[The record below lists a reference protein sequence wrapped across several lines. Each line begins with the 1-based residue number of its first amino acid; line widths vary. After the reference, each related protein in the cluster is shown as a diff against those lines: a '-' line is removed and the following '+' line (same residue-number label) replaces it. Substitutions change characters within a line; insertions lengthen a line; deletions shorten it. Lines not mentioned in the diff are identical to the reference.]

1 MGIRDTKMEAEL
13 ENNIIEYLVSN
24 QGYVY
29 IKPDEMKLSFNR
41 KYAFDENRLL
51 EFIKRSQ
58 PKEFDILKLDTDSG
72 KEKFYKQLD
81 TSIRQDGI
89 VSVLKNGIKRYPSS
103 GTIIFYHALDPK
115 RPSSCDEFK
124 TNIFSVTNQLRYS
137 DKNNGLELDL
147 AIFVNGLPIIT
158 MELKSRASSSGWT
171 YKDAEDQY
179 INDRDPKETLFSF
192 KRCIAHFA
200 VDENFITFATKLDGK
215 NTRFMPFNKGTT
227 LGGSGNPIND
237 SGTMTDY
244 LWKDFLKKETLTSLI
259 RDFAYI
265 SVDKVKISVD
275 KVKQIETLIFPRYHQ
290 YRVVTKLVK
299 DVQKNGVG
307 NRYLIQHSAGSG
319 KSNSITWLAYRLVQV
334 DYKNQKAFDSVI
346 VVTDRVNLDNQI
358 SDNIRKFIDEPSV
371 VGHARSSTDLKNML
385 INGKKIITA
394 TVQKFP
400 YLLEKIG
407 ADLKGKNFAIIID
420 EAHSSQSGKSA
431 ASLNMAVSGSLGNED
446 EFEIED
452 KLNELIEARKMPE
465 NASFFAFTATPKAKT
480 IEMFGSVF
488 DLYSMKQAIEEGFIL
503 DVLKNYTHYEN
514 YYKIYKTIEENPN
527 FDKKKA
533 QKKIRKY
540 VEGQKFPIEQK
551 AEVMVNHFLATT
563 VNKINGKAKAMIV
576 TKSISRAIEYYHT
589 VSDLLKNSNTG
600 YEALVAFSGE
610 KKYNDKNVTE
620 TSLNGFSDKDTPE
633 KFKQD
638 KYKFLIVADK
648 YQTGYD
654 EPLLHTMYV
663 DKVLN
668 DVKAVQTLS
677 RLNRS
682 AKYKIDTCVI
692 DFANQPEDISN
703 AFQPYYKE
711 TKLERETD
719 PNKLNNLL
727 SMLDAK
733 YVYEKDEV
741 DRLVDLFLENKPRSS
756 IDSIVDQC
764 VERYKALSEEDQVEF
779 KSGVKSF
786 IRTYNFLASIL
797 PIGQVDWE
805 KKVIFFEQLIH
816 RLPTPK
822 GNDLSAGIL
831 ESVDL
836 ESYRLE
842 KKNTIVIILEDEDG
856 KVEGLGIG
864 AGKKNEVK
872 LDTLDNIVSTFN
884 VNCGNIDWQGEDN
897 VIRQIKELPE
907 MVMKNE
913 KFKNALKN
921 SDIENIKRE
930 YDSALNEVF
939 SIMED
944 SAELFG
950 QWINNTNF
958 SEWLNNTIF
967 DEIMR
972 KNKR

>member
-29 IKPDEMKLSFNR
+29 IKPDEMKLSFNK
-41 KYAFDENRLL
+41 KYAFDQNRLL
-51 EFIKRSQ
+51 EFIKTSQ
-58 PKEFDILKLDTDSG
+58 PGEFNILRLDTDSG

-81 TSIRQDGI
+81 TSIRQNGI
-89 VSVLKNGIKRYPSS
+89 VSVLKNGIKCYPSS
-103 GTIIFYHALDPK
+103 GTIIFYHAIDPK
-115 RPSSCDEFK
+115 RPSSYNEFK
-124 TNIFSVTNQLRYS
+124 TNIFSVTNQLTYS
-137 DKNNGLELDL
+137 DKNKGLELDL

-158 MELKSRASSSGWT
+158 MELKSRASSSGWA

-244 LWKDFLKKETLTSLI
+244 LWKVFLKKETLTSLI

-265 SVDKVKISVD
+265 SVDKVK
-275 KVKQIETLIFPRYHQ
+275 KTETLIFPRYHQ
-290 YRVVTKLVK
+290 YRVVTRLVE

-307 NRYLIQHSAGSG
+307 KRYLIQHSAGSG
-319 KSNSITWLAYRLVQV
+319 KSNSITWLAYRLVEV

-346 VVTDRVNLDNQI
+346 VVTDRLNLDKQI

-371 VGHARSSTDLKNML
+371 VGHASSSTDLKNML
-385 INGKKIITA
+385 IDSKKIIIT

-407 ADLKGKNFAIIID
+407 TDLKGKNFAIIID
-420 EAHSSQSGKSA
+420 EAHSSQSGKAA
-431 ASLNMAVSGSLGNED
+431 ASLNMTISASLGNED

-480 IEMFGSVF
+480 IQMFGSVF

-527 FDKKKA
+527 FDRKKA
-533 QKKIRKY
+533 QRKIRKY
-540 VEGQKFPIEQK
+540 VEGQEFPIREK
-551 AEVMVNHFLATT
+551 SEVMVNHFLANT

-576 TKSISRAIEYYHT
+576 TQGISRAIEYYHK

-610 KKYNDKNVTE
+610 KEYNAKIVTE
-620 TSLNGFSDKDTPE
+620 TSLNGFSDKETPE

-692 DFANQPEDISN
+692 DFANQPEHILD

-741 DRLVDLFLENKPRSS
+741 DRLVDLFLENNPRSS
-756 IDSIVDQC
+756 IDSIIDQC
-764 VERYKALSEEDQVEF
+764 VERYNALSEEDQVEF

-797 PIGQVDWE
+797 PIGQANWE

-822 GNDLSAGIL
+822 GDDLSAGIL

-864 AGKKNEVK
+864 AGKKNEVE
-872 LDTLDNIVSTFN
+872 LDTLENIVSTFN
-884 VNCGNIDWQGEDN
+884 DIFGNIDWQDKDN
-897 VIRQIKELPE
+897 VARQIKELPE

-930 YDSALNEVF
+930 YHLALREVF
-939 SIMED
+939 RIIIVD
-944 SAELFG
+944 NKELFG
-950 QWINNTNF
+950 QWTNNSNF
-958 SEWLNNTIF
+958 REWLSNTIF
-967 DEIMR
+967 DENMK

>member
-24 QGYVY
+24 QGYKY
-29 IKPDEMKLSFNR
+29 IKPDEMKLSFDR
-41 KYAFDENRLL
+41 KYAFDEKRLL
-51 EFIKRSQ
+51 EFIKTSQ
-58 PKEFDILKLDTDSG
+58 PYEFDVLRLDTDSG

-81 TSIRQDGI
+81 TSIRQNGI
-89 VSVLKNGIKRYPSS
+89 VSVLKNGIKCYPSS

-115 RPSSCDEFK
+115 RPSSYDEFK
-124 TNIFSVTNQLRYS
+124 MNIFSVTNQLTYS
-137 DKNNGLELDL
+137 DKNKGLELDL

-158 MELKSRASSSGWT
+158 MELKSRASSTGWS
-171 YKDAEDQY
+171 YKDAEEQY
-179 INDRDPKETLFSF
+179 KNDRDPKETLFSF

-227 LGGSGNPIND
+227 IGGSGNPIND

-244 LWKDFLKKETLTSLI
+244 LWKVFLKKETLTSLI

-265 SVDKVKISVD
+265 SVDKVK
-275 KVKQIETLIFPRYHQ
+275 KTETLIFPRYHQ
-290 YRVVTKLVK
+290 YRVVTRLVE

-319 KSNSITWLAYRLVQV
+319 KSNSITWLAYRLVEV
-334 DYKNQKAFDSVI
+334 NYKDQKAFASVI
-346 VVTDRVNLDNQI
+346 VVTDRLNLDKQI
-358 SDNIRKFIDEPSV
+358 NDNIRKFIDEKSI
-371 VGHARSSTDLKNML
+371 VGHADSSTDLKNML
-385 INGKKIITA
+385 IDGKKIIIT

-407 ADLKGKNFAIIID
+407 TDLKGKNFAIIID
-420 EAHSSQSGKSA
+420 EAHSSQSGRAA
-431 ASLNMAVSGSLGNED
+431 ASLNMAVSGNLRNEN

-452 KLNELIEARKMPE
+452 KLNELIEARKMPK

-480 IEMFGSVF
+480 IQMFGSVF

-514 YYKIYKTIEENPN
+514 YYKIYKTIEDNPD

-533 QKKIRKY
+533 QKKIRNY
-540 VEGQKFPIEQK
+540 VEGQEFPIREK
-551 AEVMVNHFLATT
+551 AEVMVNHFLANT
-563 VNKINGKAKAMIV
+563 VNKINGKAKSMII
-576 TKSISRAIEYYHT
+576 TQSILRAVEYYHI
-589 VSDLLKNSNTG
+589 VSELLKNSNTG

-610 KKYNDKNVTE
+610 KEYKGKLVTE
-620 TSLNGFSDKDTPE
+620 TSLNGFSDKETPE

-692 DFANQPEDISN
+692 DFANEPEHISE

-711 TKLERETD
+711 TKLEGETD
-719 PNKLNNLL
+719 PNKLHNLL
-727 SMLDAK
+727 SMLDTK
-733 YVYEKDEV
+733 YVYEEDEV
-741 DRLVDLFLENKPRSS
+741 DTLVELFLKNSSRSF
-756 IDSIVDQC
+756 IDSIVDKS
-764 VERYKALSEEDQVEF
+764 VERYIALSEEEQVEF

-797 PIGQVDWE
+797 PIGQIDWE

-816 RLPTPK
+816 RLPTPE
-822 GNDLSAGIL
+822 GDDLSAGIL

-842 KKNTIVIILEDEDG
+842 KKNTIDIILEDEDG
-856 KVEGLGIG
+856 TVEGLGIG
-864 AGKKNEVK
+864 AGKKNEVE
-872 LDTLDNIVSTFN
+872 LDTLENIISAFN
-884 VNCGNIDWQGEDN
+884 DIFGNIDWQDKDN
-897 VIRQIKELPE
+897 VARQIKELPE

-930 YDSALNEVF
+930 YHSALKEVF
-939 SIMED
+939 RIIMVD
-944 SAELFG
+944 NMELFG
-950 QWINNTNF
+950 QWTNNSNF
-958 SEWLNNTIF
+958 SKWLNDTIF
-967 DEIMR
+967 DEIMK

>member
-13 ENNIIEYLVSN
+13 ENNIIESLVSS

-29 IKPDEMKLSFNR
+29 IKPDEMKISFDR
-41 KYAFDENRLL
+41 KYAFDEKRLL

-58 PKEFDILKLDTDSG
+58 PYEFDVLRLDTDGG

-81 TSIRQDGI
+81 TSIRQNGI
-89 VSVLKNGIKRYPSS
+89 VSVLKNGIKCYPSS

-115 RPSSCDEFK
+115 RPSSYDEFK
-124 TNIFSVTNQLRYS
+124 MNIFSVTNQLTYS
-137 DKNNGLELDL
+137 DKNRGLELDL

-158 MELKSRASSSGWT
+158 MELKSRASSTGWT
-171 YKDAEDQY
+171 YKDAEEQY
-179 INDRDPKETLFSF
+179 KNDRDPKETLFSF

-227 LGGSGNPIND
+227 VGGSGNPIND

-244 LWKDFLKKETLTSLI
+244 LWKVFLKKETLTSLI

-265 SVDKVKISVD
+265 SVDKVK
-275 KVKQIETLIFPRYHQ
+275 KTETLIFPRYHQ
-290 YRVVTKLVK
+290 YRVVTRLVE
-299 DVQKNGVG
+299 DVHKNGVG
-307 NRYLIQHSAGSG
+307 SRYLIQHSAGSG
-319 KSNSITWLAYRLVQV
+319 KSNSITWLAYRLVEV
-334 DYKNQKAFDSVI
+334 DYKDQKAFDSVI
-346 VVTDRVNLDNQI
+346 VVTDRLNLDKQI
-358 SDNIRKFIDEPSV
+358 NDNIRKFIDEKSV
-371 VGHARSSTDLKNML
+371 VGHAGSSTDLKNML
-385 INGKKIITA
+385 IDGKKIIIT

-407 ADLKGKNFAIIID
+407 TDLKGKNFAIIID
-420 EAHSSQSGKSA
+420 EAHSSQSGRAA

-446 EFEIED
+446 EFKIED

-480 IEMFGSVF
+480 IQMFGSVF

-514 YYKIYKTIEENPN
+514 YYKIYKTIEDNPD

-533 QKKIRKY
+533 QKKIRNY
-540 VEGQKFPIEQK
+540 VEGQEFPIREK
-551 AEVMVNHFLATT
+551 GEVMVNHFLANT
-563 VNKINGKAKAMIV
+563 VNKINGKAKAMII
-576 TKSISRAIEYYHT
+576 TQSILRAIEYYHI
-589 VSDLLKNSNTG
+589 VSELLKNSNTG
-600 YEALVAFSGE
+600 YEALIAFSGE
-610 KKYNDKNVTE
+610 KECKGKIVTE
-620 TSLNGFSDKDTPE
+620 TSLNGFSDKETPE

-692 DFANQPEDISN
+692 DFANEPEHILE

-711 TKLERETD
+711 TKLEGETD
-719 PNKLNNLL
+719 PNKLHNLL

-733 YVYEKDEV
+733 YVYEEDEV
-741 DRLVDLFLENKPRSS
+741 DRLVDLFLKNSPRSF
-756 IDSIVDQC
+756 IDSIVDKS
-764 VERYKALSEEDQVEF
+764 VERYAVLSEEDQVEF

-816 RLPTPK
+816 RLPIPE
-822 GNDLSAGIL
+822 GDDLSAGIL

-842 KKNTIVIILEDEDG
+842 KKNTIDIILEDEDG

-864 AGKKNEVK
+864 AGKKNEVE
-872 LDTLDNIVSTFN
+872 LDTLENIVSTFN
-884 VNCGNIDWQGEDN
+884 DIFGNINWQDKDN
-897 VIRQIKELPE
+897 VARQIKELPE
-907 MVMKNE
+907 MVLKNE

-930 YDSALNEVF
+930 YHSALKEVF
-939 SIMED
+939 RIIMVD
-944 SAELFG
+944 NMELFG
-950 QWINNTNF
+950 QWTNNSNF
-958 SEWLNNTIF
+958 SKWLNDTIF
-967 DEIMR
+967 DEIMK

>member
-24 QGYVY
+24 QGFAY
-29 IKPDEMKLSFNR
+29 IKPDEMKISFDR
-41 KYAFDENRLL
+41 KYAFDEKRLL
-51 EFIKRSQ
+51 EFIKTSQ
-58 PKEFDILKLDTDSG
+58 PDEFDILRLDTDSG

-81 TSIRQDGI
+81 TSIRQNGI
-89 VSVLKNGIKRYPSS
+89 VSVLKNGIKCYPSS
-103 GTIIFYHALDPK
+103 GTIVFYHALDSK
-115 RPSSCDEFK
+115 RPSSYDEFK
-124 TNIFSVTNQLRYS
+124 MNIFSITNQLTYS
-137 DKNNGLELDL
+137 DKNKGLELDL

-158 MELKSRASSSGWT
+158 MELKSRGSSTGWT
-171 YKDAEDQY
+171 YKEAEEQY
-179 INDRDPKETLFSF
+179 KSDRDPKETLFSF

-200 VDENFITFATKLDGK
+200 VDENFITFTTKLDGK
-215 NTRFMPFNKGTT
+215 NTRFMPFNKGTIQ
-227 LGGSGNPIND
+227 GGSGNPIND
-237 SGTMTDY
+237 TGTMTDY
-244 LWKDFLKKETLTSLI
+244 LWKVFLKKETLTSLI

-265 SVDKVKISVD
+265 SVDKVK
-275 KVKQIETLIFPRYHQ
+275 KTETLIFPRYHQ
-290 YRVVTKLVK
+290 YRVVTRLVE

-319 KSNSITWLAYRLVQV
+319 KSNSITWLAYRLVEV
-334 DYKNQKAFDSVI
+334 NYKDRRAFDSVI
-346 VVTDRVNLDNQI
+346 VVTDRLNLDKQI
-358 SDNIRKFIDEPSV
+358 NDNIRKFIDEKSV
-371 VGHARSSTDLKNML
+371 VGHAGSSTDLKNLL
-385 INGKKIITA
+385 IEGKKIIIT

-407 ADLKGKNFAIIID
+407 TDLKGKNFAIIID
-420 EAHSSQSGKSA
+420 EAHSSQSGRAA
-431 ASLNMAVSGSLGNED
+431 ASLNMAVSGSLGTDD

-480 IEMFGSVF
+480 IQMFGSVF

-514 YYKIYKTIEENPN
+514 YYKIYKTVEDNPD

-533 QKKIRKY
+533 QKKIRNY
-540 VEGQKFPIEQK
+540 VEGQEFPIREK
-551 AEVMVNHFLATT
+551 AEVIVNHFLANT
-563 VNKINGKAKAMIV
+563 VNKINGKAKAMII
-576 TKSISRAIEYYHT
+576 TQSILRAVEYYYI
-589 VSDLLKNSNTG
+589 VSELLKNSKTG

-610 KKYNDKNVTE
+610 KEYKGKLVTE
-620 TSLNGFSDKDTPE
+620 TSLNGFSDKETPE
-633 KFKQD
+633 KFKED
-638 KYKFLIVADK
+638 KYKILIVADK

-692 DFANQPEDISN
+692 DFANEPEHILE

-711 TKLERETD
+711 TKLEGETD
-719 PNKLNNLL
+719 PNKLHNLL

-733 YVYEKDEV
+733 YVYEEDEV
-741 DRLVDLFLENKPRSS
+741 DRLVDLFLKNSPRSF
-756 IDSIVDQC
+756 IDSIVDKS
-764 VERYKALSEEDQVEF
+764 VERYTALSEEDQVEF

-816 RLPTPK
+816 RLPTPE
-822 GNDLSAGIL
+822 GDDLSARIL

-842 KKNTIVIILEDEDG
+842 KKNTIDIILEDEDG

-864 AGKKNEVK
+864 AGKKSEVE
-872 LDTLDNIVSTFN
+872 LDSLENIVSAFN
-884 VNCGNIDWQGEDN
+884 DIFGDIEWQDKDN
-897 VIRQIKELPE
+897 VARQIKELPE
-907 MVMKNE
+907 MVMKND
-913 KFKNALKN
+913 KFKNALTN

-930 YDSALNEVF
+930 YQSALKEVF
-939 SIMED
+939 KIIMAD
-944 SAELFG
+944 NIELFG
-950 QWINNTNF
+950 QWTSNDNF
-958 SEWLNNTIF
+958 NKWLSDTVF

-972 KNKR
+972 VKQHY

>member
-24 QGYVY
+24 QGYKY
-29 IKPDEMKLSFNR
+29 IKPDEMKLSFDR
-41 KYAFDENRLL
+41 KYAFDEKRLL
-51 EFIKRSQ
+51 EFIKTSQ
-58 PKEFDILKLDTDSG
+58 PYEFDVLRLDTDSG

-81 TSIRQDGI
+81 TSIRQNGI
-89 VSVLKNGIKRYPSS
+89 VSVLKNGIKCYPSS
-103 GTIIFYHALDPK
+103 GTIIFYHALDHK
-115 RPSSCDEFK
+115 RPSSYDEFK
-124 TNIFSVTNQLRYS
+124 MNIFSVTNQLTYS
-137 DKNNGLELDL
+137 DKNKGLELDL

-158 MELKSRASSSGWT
+158 MELKSRASSTGWS
-171 YKDAEDQY
+171 YKDTEEQY
-179 INDRDPKETLFSF
+179 KNDRDPKETLFSF

-200 VDENFITFATKLDGK
+200 VDENFVTFATKLDGK

-227 LGGSGNPIND
+227 IGGSGNPIND

-244 LWKDFLKKETLTSLI
+244 LWKVFLKKETLTSLI

-265 SVDKVKISVD
+265 SVDKVK
-275 KVKQIETLIFPRYHQ
+275 KIETLIFPRYHQ
-290 YRVVTKLVK
+290 YRVVTRLVE

-319 KSNSITWLAYRLVQV
+319 KSNSITWLAYRLVEV
-334 DYKNQKAFDSVI
+334 GYKDRKAFDSVI
-346 VVTDRVNLDNQI
+346 VVTDRLNLDKQI
-358 SDNIRKFIDEPSV
+358 NDNIRKFIDEKSI
-371 VGHARSSTDLKNML
+371 VGHAGSSTDLKNLL
-385 INGKKIITA
+385 IEGKKIIIT

-407 ADLKGKNFAIIID
+407 TDLKGKNFAIIID
-420 EAHSSQSGKSA
+420 EAHSSQSGRAA
-431 ASLNMAVSGSLGNED
+431 ASLNMAVSGNLGNKD

-480 IEMFGSVF
+480 IQMFGSVF

-514 YYKIYKTIEENPN
+514 YYKIYKTVEDNPD

-533 QKKIRKY
+533 QKKIRNY
-540 VEGQKFPIEQK
+540 VEGQEFPIREK
-551 AEVMVNHFLATT
+551 AEVIVNHFLANT
-563 VNKINGKAKAMIV
+563 VNKINGKAKAMII
-576 TKSISRAIEYYHT
+576 TQSILRAVEYYYI
-589 VSDLLKNSNTG
+589 VSELLKNSKTG

-610 KKYNDKNVTE
+610 KEYKGKLVTE
-620 TSLNGFSDKDTPE
+620 TSLNGFSDKETPE
-633 KFKQD
+633 KFKED
-638 KYKFLIVADK
+638 KYKILIVADK

-692 DFANQPEDISN
+692 DFANEPEHILE

-711 TKLERETD
+711 TKLEGETD
-719 PNKLNNLL
+719 PNKLHNLL
-727 SMLDAK
+727 SMLNAK
-733 YVYEKDEV
+733 YVYEEDEV
-741 DRLVDLFLENKPRSS
+741 ERLVDLFLKNSPRSF
-756 IDSIVDQC
+756 IDSIVDKS
-764 VERYKALSEEDQVEF
+764 VERYTALSEEDQVEF

-816 RLPTPK
+816 RLPTPE
-822 GNDLSAGIL
+822 GDDLSAGIL

-842 KKNTIVIILEDEDG
+842 KKNTIDIILEDEDG

-864 AGKKNEVK
+864 AGKKNEVE
-872 LDTLDNIVSTFN
+872 LDSLENIVSAFN
-884 VNCGNIDWQGEDN
+884 DIFGDIEWQDKDN
-897 VIRQIKELPE
+897 VARQIKELPE
-907 MVMKNE
+907 MVMKND
-913 KFKNALKN
+913 KFKNALTN

-930 YDSALNEVF
+930 YQSALKEVF
-939 SIMED
+939 KIIMAD
-944 SAELFG
+944 NIELFG
-950 QWINNTNF
+950 QWTSNDNF
-958 SEWLNNTIF
+958 NKWLSDTVF

-972 KNKR
+972 VKQHY

>member
-24 QGYVY
+24 QDYVY

-41 KYAFDENRLL
+41 KYAFDKDRLL
-51 EFIKRSQ
+51 EFIKTSQ
-58 PKEFDILKLDTDSG
+58 PDEFNTLRLDTDSG
-72 KEKFYKQLD
+72 KDNFYKQLD
-81 TSIRQDGI
+81 TSIRQNGI
-89 VSVLKNGIKRYPSS
+89 VSVLKNGIKCYPSS
-103 GTIIFYHALDPK
+103 GTIIFYHAIDPK
-115 RPSSCDEFK
+115 RPSSYNEFK
-124 TNIFSVTNQLRYS
+124 TNIFSVTNQLTYS
-137 DKNNGLELDL
+137 DKNKGLELDL

-158 MELKSRASSSGWT
+158 MELKSRASSSGWA

-265 SVDKVKISVD
+265 SIDKVK
-275 KVKQIETLIFPRYHQ
+275 KTETLIFPRYHQ
-290 YRVVTKLVK
+290 YRVVTKLVE
-299 DVQKNGVG
+299 DVRKNGVG

-319 KSNSITWLAYRLVQV
+319 KSNSITWLAYRLVEV

-346 VVTDRVNLDNQI
+346 VVTDRLNLDKQI

-371 VGHARSSTDLKNML
+371 VGHAGSSTDLRDML
-385 INGKKIITA
+385 IDSKKIIIT

-407 ADLKGKNFAIIID
+407 TDLKGKNFAIIID
-420 EAHSSQSGKSA
+420 EAHSSQSGKAA
-431 ASLNMAVSGSLGNED
+431 ASLNMAISASLGNED

-480 IEMFGSVF
+480 LQMFGSVF

-527 FDKKKA
+527 FDRKKA
-533 QKKIRKY
+533 QRKIRKY
-540 VEGQKFPIEQK
+540 VEGQEFPIREK
-551 AEVMVNHFLATT
+551 SEVMVNHFLANT

-576 TKSISRAIEYYHT
+576 TQGILRAIEYYHK

-600 YEALVAFSGE
+600 YEALIAFSGE
-610 KKYNDKNVTE
+610 KEYNGKIVTE
-620 TSLNGFSDKDTPE
+620 TSLNGFSDKETPE

-663 DKVLN
+663 DKPLN

-692 DFANQPEDISN
+692 DFANEPEHISD

-741 DRLVDLFLENKPRSS
+741 DRLVDLFLENNPRSS
-756 IDSIVDQC
+756 IDSIIDQS
-764 VERYKALSEEDQVEF
+764 VERYIALSEEDQVEF

-805 KKVIFFEQLIH
+805 KKVIFFERLIH

-822 GNDLSAGIL
+822 GDDLSAGIL

-856 KVEGLGIG
+856 KVEGLGIA
-864 AGKKNEVK
+864 AGKKNEVE
-872 LDTLDNIVSTFN
+872 LDTLENIVSTFN
-884 VNCGNIDWQGEDN
+884 DIFGNIDWQDKDN
-897 VIRQIKELPE
+897 VARQIKELPE

-930 YDSALNEVF
+930 YHLALREVF
-939 SIMED
+939 RIIMKD
-944 SAELFG
+944 NIELFG
-950 QWINNTNF
+950 QWINNSNF
-958 SEWLNNTIF
+958 REWLNDTIF
-967 DEIMR
+967 DEIMK

>member
-1 MGIRDTKMEAEL
+1 MGIRYTKMEAEL
-13 ENNIIEYLVSN
+13 ENNIIGYLVSN

-29 IKPDEMKLSFNR
+29 IKPDEMKISFDR
-41 KYAFDENRLL
+41 KYAFDEKRLL
-51 EFIKRSQ
+51 EFIKTSQ
-58 PKEFDILKLDTDSG
+58 PYEFDALSLDTDSG

-81 TSIRQDGI
+81 TSIRQNGI
-89 VSVLKNGIKRYPSS
+89 VSVLKNGIKCYPSS
-103 GTIIFYHALDPK
+103 GTIIFYHALDSK
-115 RPSSCDEFK
+115 RPSSYDEFK
-124 TNIFSVTNQLRYS
+124 MNIFSVTNQLTYS
-137 DKNNGLELDL
+137 DKNKGLELDL

-158 MELKSRASSSGWT
+158 MELKSRASSTGWS
-171 YKDAEDQY
+171 YKDAEEQY
-179 INDRDPKETLFSF
+179 KNDRDPKETLFSF

-200 VDENFITFATKLDGK
+200 VDENFVTFATKLDGK

-227 LGGSGNPIND
+227 IGGSGNPIND

-244 LWKDFLKKETLTSLI
+244 LWKVFLKKETLTSLI

-265 SVDKVKISVD
+265 SVDKVK
-275 KVKQIETLIFPRYHQ
+275 KIETLIFPRYHQ
-290 YRVVTKLVK
+290 YRVVTRLVE

-319 KSNSITWLAYRLVQV
+319 KSNSITWLAYRLVEV
-334 DYKNQKAFDSVI
+334 DYKDHKAFDSVI
-346 VVTDRVNLDNQI
+346 VVTDRLNLDKQI
-358 SDNIRKFIDEPSV
+358 NDNIRKFIDEKSI
-371 VGHARSSTDLKNML
+371 VGHAGSSTDLKNLL
-385 INGKKIITA
+385 IEGKKIIIT

-407 ADLKGKNFAIIID
+407 TDLKGKNFAIIID
-420 EAHSSQSGKSA
+420 EAHSSQSGRAA
-431 ASLNMAVSGSLGNED
+431 ASLNMAVSGNLGNKD

-480 IEMFGSVF
+480 IQMFGSVF

-514 YYKIYKTIEENPN
+514 YYKIYKTVEDNPD

-533 QKKIRKY
+533 QKKIRNY
-540 VEGQKFPIEQK
+540 VEGQEFPIREK
-551 AEVMVNHFLATT
+551 AEVIVNHFLANT
-563 VNKINGKAKAMIV
+563 VNKINGKAKAMII
-576 TKSISRAIEYYHT
+576 TQSILRAVEYYYI
-589 VSDLLKNSNTG
+589 VSELLKNSKTG

-610 KKYNDKNVTE
+610 KEYKGKLVTE
-620 TSLNGFSDKDTPE
+620 TSLNGFSDKETPE
-633 KFKQD
+633 KFKED
-638 KYKFLIVADK
+638 KYKILIVADK

-692 DFANQPEDISN
+692 DFANEPEHILE

-711 TKLERETD
+711 TKLEGETD
-719 PNKLNNLL
+719 PNKLHNLL
-727 SMLDAK
+727 SMLNAK
-733 YVYEKDEV
+733 YVYEEDEV
-741 DRLVDLFLENKPRSS
+741 DRLVDLFLKNSPRSF
-756 IDSIVDQC
+756 IDSIVDKS
-764 VERYKALSEEDQVEF
+764 VERYTALSEEDQVEF

-816 RLPTPK
+816 RLPTPE
-822 GNDLSAGIL
+822 GDDLSAGIL

-842 KKNTIVIILEDEDG
+842 KKNTIDIILEDEDG

-864 AGKKNEVK
+864 AGKKSEVE
-872 LDTLDNIVSTFN
+872 LDSLENIVSAFN
-884 VNCGNIDWQGEDN
+884 DIFGDIEWQDKDN
-897 VIRQIKELPE
+897 VARQIKELPE
-907 MVMKNE
+907 MVMKND
-913 KFKNALKN
+913 KFKNALTN

-930 YDSALNEVF
+930 YQSALKEVF
-939 SIMED
+939 KIIMAD
-944 SAELFG
+944 NIELFG
-950 QWINNTNF
+950 QWTSNDNF
-958 SEWLNNTIF
+958 NKWLSDTVF

-972 KNKR
+972 KNKI

>member
-29 IKPDEMKLSFNR
+29 IKPDEMKLSFNK
-41 KYAFDENRLL
+41 KYAFDQNRLL
-51 EFIKRSQ
+51 EFIKTSQ
-58 PKEFDILKLDTDSG
+58 PGEFNILRLDTDSG

-81 TSIRQDGI
+81 TSIRQNGI
-89 VSVLKNGIKRYPSS
+89 VSVLKNGIKCYPSS
-103 GTIIFYHALDPK
+103 GTIIFYHAIDPK
-115 RPSSCDEFK
+115 RPSSYNEFK
-124 TNIFSVTNQLRYS
+124 TNIFSVTNQLTYS
-137 DKNNGLELDL
+137 DKNKGLELDL

-158 MELKSRASSSGWT
+158 MELKSRASSSGWA

-244 LWKDFLKKETLTSLI
+244 LWKDFLKKETLTRLI

-265 SVDKVKISVD
+265 SVDKVK
-275 KVKQIETLIFPRYHQ
+275 KTETLIFPRYHQ
-290 YRVVTKLVK
+290 YRVVTRLVE

-307 NRYLIQHSAGSG
+307 KRYLIQHSAGSG
-319 KSNSITWLAYRLVQV
+319 KSNSITWLAYRLVEV

-346 VVTDRVNLDNQI
+346 VVTDRLNLDKQI
-358 SDNIRKFIDEPSV
+358 NDNIRKFIDEKSV
-371 VGHARSSTDLKNML
+371 VGHASSSTDLKNML
-385 INGKKIITA
+385 IDSKKIIIT

-407 ADLKGKNFAIIID
+407 TDLKGKNFAIIID
-420 EAHSSQSGKSA
+420 EAHSSQSGKAA

-480 IEMFGSVF
+480 IQMFGSVF

-527 FDKKKA
+527 FDRKKA
-533 QKKIRKY
+533 QRKIRKY
-540 VEGQKFPIEQK
+540 VEGQEFPIREK
-551 AEVMVNHFLATT
+551 SEVMVNHFLANT

-576 TKSISRAIEYYHT
+576 TQSILRAIEYYHK

-600 YEALVAFSGE
+600 YEALIAFSGE
-610 KKYNDKNVTE
+610 KEYNGKIVTE
-620 TSLNGFSDKDTPE
+620 TSLNGFSDKETPE

-663 DKVLN
+663 DKPLN

-711 TKLERETD
+711 TKLEGETD

-741 DRLVDLFLENKPRSS
+741 DRLVDLFLDNKPRSS

-764 VERYKALSEEDQVEF
+764 VERYIALSEEDQVEF

-816 RLPTPK
+816 RLPTPE
-822 GNDLSAGIL
+822 GDDLSAGIL

-842 KKNTIVIILEDEDG
+842 KKNTIVIILEEEDG

-864 AGKKNEVK
+864 AGKKNEVE
-872 LDTLDNIVSTFN
+872 LDTLENIVSTFN
-884 VNCGNIDWQGEDN
+884 DIFGNIDWQDKDN
-897 VIRQIKELPE
+897 VARQIKELPE

-930 YDSALNEVF
+930 YHLALREVF
-939 SIMED
+939 RIIIVD
-944 SAELFG
+944 NKELFG
-950 QWINNTNF
+950 QWTNNSNF
-958 SEWLNNTIF
+958 REWLSDTIF
-967 DEIMR
+967 DEIMK

>member
-29 IKPDEMKLSFNR
+29 IKSDEMKISFDR
-41 KYAFDENRLL
+41 KYAFDEKRLL
-51 EFIKRSQ
+51 EFIKTSQ
-58 PKEFDILKLDTDSG
+58 PDEFDILRLDTDSG

-81 TSIRQDGI
+81 SSIRQNGI
-89 VSVLKNGIKRYPSS
+89 VAVLKNGIKCYPSS

-115 RPSSCDEFK
+115 RPSSYDEFK
-124 TNIFSVTNQLRYS
+124 MNIFSVTNQLTYS
-137 DKNNGLELDL
+137 DKNKGLELDL

-158 MELKSRASSSGWT
+158 MELKSRASSTGWT
-171 YKDAEDQY
+171 YKDAEEQY
-179 INDRDPKETLFSF
+179 KNDRDPKETLFSF

-227 LGGSGNPIND
+227 VGGSGNPIND

-244 LWKDFLKKETLTSLI
+244 LWKVFLKKETLTNLI

-265 SVDKVKISVD
+265 SVDKVK
-275 KVKQIETLIFPRYHQ
+275 KTETLIFPRYHQ
-290 YRVVTKLVK
+290 YRVVTRLVE

-307 NRYLIQHSAGSG
+307 SRYLIQHSAGSG
-319 KSNSITWLAYRLVQV
+319 KSNSITWLAYRLVEV
-334 DYKNQKAFDSVI
+334 DYKDQKAFDSVI
-346 VVTDRVNLDNQI
+346 VVTDRLNLDKQI
-358 SDNIRKFIDEPSV
+358 NDNIRKFIDEKSV
-371 VGHARSSTDLKNML
+371 VGHAGSSTDLKNML
-385 INGKKIITA
+385 IDGKKIIIT

-407 ADLKGKNFAIIID
+407 TDLKGKNFAIIID
-420 EAHSSQSGKSA
+420 EAHSSQSGRAA

-480 IEMFGSVF
+480 IQMFGSVF

-514 YYKIYKTIEENPN
+514 YYKIYKTIEDNPD

-533 QKKIRKY
+533 QKKIRNY
-540 VEGQKFPIEQK
+540 VEGQEFPIREK
-551 AEVMVNHFLATT
+551 GEVMVNHFLANT
-563 VNKINGKAKAMIV
+563 VNKINGKAKAMII
-576 TKSISRAIEYYHT
+576 TQSILRAIEYYHI
-589 VSDLLKNSNTG
+589 VSELLKNSNTG

-610 KKYNDKNVTE
+610 KEYKGKIVTE
-620 TSLNGFSDKDTPE
+620 TSLNGFSDKETPE

-692 DFANQPEDISN
+692 DFANEPEHILE

-711 TKLERETD
+711 TKLEGETD
-719 PNKLNNLL
+719 PNKLHNLL

-733 YVYEKDEV
+733 YVYEEDEV
-741 DRLVDLFLENKPRSS
+741 DRLVDLFLKNSPRSF
-756 IDSIVDQC
+756 IDSIVDKS
-764 VERYKALSEEDQVEF
+764 VERYIALSEEDQVEF

-816 RLPTPK
+816 RLPTPE
-822 GNDLSAGIL
+822 GDDLSAGIL

-842 KKNTIVIILEDEDG
+842 KKNTIDIILEDEDG

-864 AGKKNEVK
+864 AGKKNEVE
-872 LDTLDNIVSTFN
+872 LDTLENIVSTFN
-884 VNCGNIDWQGEDN
+884 DIFGNIDWQDKDN
-897 VIRQIKELPE
+897 VARQIKELPD

-930 YDSALNEVF
+930 YHSALKEVF
-939 SIMED
+939 RIIMVD
-944 SAELFG
+944 NMELFG
-950 QWINNTNF
+950 QWTNNSNF
-958 SEWLNNTIF
+958 SKWLNDTIF
-967 DEIMR
+967 DEIMK

>member
-29 IKPDEMKLSFNR
+29 IKPDEMKPSFNK
-41 KYAFDENRLL
+41 KYAFDEKRLL
-51 EFIKRSQ
+51 EFIKTSQ
-58 PKEFDILKLDTDSG
+58 PDEFDILRLDTDSG

-81 TSIRQDGI
+81 TSIKQNGI
-89 VSVLKNGIKRYPSS
+89 VSVLKNGIKCYPSS
-103 GTIIFYHALDPK
+103 GTIIFYHAIDPK
-115 RPSSCDEFK
+115 RPSSYNEFK
-124 TNIFSVTNQLRYS
+124 TNIFSVTNQLTYS
-137 DKNNGLELDL
+137 DKNKGLELDL

-158 MELKSRASSSGWT
+158 MELKSRASSSGWA

-227 LGGSGNPIND
+227 VGGSGNPIND

-265 SVDKVKISVD
+265 SIDKVK
-275 KVKQIETLIFPRYHQ
+275 KTETLIFPRYHQ
-290 YRVVTKLVK
+290 YRVVTRLVE

-319 KSNSITWLAYRLVQV
+319 KSNSITWLAYRLVEV

-346 VVTDRVNLDNQI
+346 VVTDRLNLDKQI
-358 SDNIRKFIDEPSV
+358 NDNIRKFIDEKSV
-371 VGHARSSTDLKNML
+371 VGHASSSTDLKNML
-385 INGKKIITA
+385 IDSKKIIIT

-407 ADLKGKNFAIIID
+407 TDLKGKNFAIIID
-420 EAHSSQSGKSA
+420 EAHSSQSGKAA
-431 ASLNMAVSGSLGNED
+431 ASLNMAISASLGNED

-480 IEMFGSVF
+480 IQMFGSVF

-514 YYKIYKTIEENPN
+514 YYKIYKTIEENPD

-533 QKKIRKY
+533 QRKIRNY
-540 VEGQKFPIEQK
+540 VEGQEFPIREK
-551 AEVMVNHFLATT
+551 SEVMVNHFLANT

-576 TKSISRAIEYYHT
+576 TQSILRAIEYYHI

-610 KKYNDKNVTE
+610 KEYNGKIVTE
-620 TSLNGFSDKDTPE
+620 TSLNGFSDKETPE

-668 DVKAVQTLS
+668 NVKAVQTLS

-711 TKLERETD
+711 TKLEGETD

-741 DRLVDLFLENKPRSS
+741 NRLVDLFLENKPRSS

-764 VERYKALSEEDQVEF
+764 VERYIALSEEDQVEF
-779 KSGVKSF
+779 KSGIKSF

-805 KKVIFFEQLIH
+805 KKVIFFERLIH
-816 RLPTPK
+816 RLPTPE
-822 GNDLSAGIL
+822 GDDLSAGIL

-842 KKNTIVIILEDEDG
+842 KRKTIIDIILEDEDG

-864 AGKKNEVK
+864 VRKKNEVE
-872 LDTLDNIVSTFN
+872 LDTLENIVSTFN
-884 VNCGNIDWQGEDN
+884 DIFGNIDWQDKDN
-897 VIRQIKELPE
+897 VARQIRELPE

-930 YDSALNEVF
+930 YDSALKDVF
-939 SIMED
+939 RIIMKD
-944 SAELFG
+944 NIELFG
-950 QWINNTNF
+950 QWTNNSNF
-958 SEWLNNTIF
+958 SEWLKRTIF
-967 DEIMR
+967 EEIMK
-972 KNKR
+972 KNKW

>member
-13 ENNIIEYLVSN
+13 ENNIIQYLVSN

-51 EFIKRSQ
+51 EFIKTSQ
-58 PKEFDILKLDTDSG
+58 PDEFDTLRLDTDSG
-72 KEKFYKQLD
+72 KDKFYKQLD
-81 TSIRQDGI
+81 TSIRQHGI
-89 VSVLKNGIKRYPSS
+89 VSVLKNGIKCYPSS
-103 GTIIFYHALDPK
+103 GTIIFYHATDPK
-115 RPSSCDEFK
+115 RPSSYNEFK
-124 TNIFSVTNQLRYS
+124 TNIFSVTNQLTYS
-137 DKNNGLELDL
+137 DKNKGLELDL

-158 MELKSRASSSGWT
+158 MELKSRASSTGWT

-179 INDRDPKETLFSF
+179 INDRDPKESLFSF

-200 VDENFITFATKLDGK
+200 VDENFITFATKLNGK

-265 SVDKVKISVD
+265 SVDKVK
-275 KVKQIETLIFPRYHQ
+275 KTETLIFPRYHQ
-290 YRVVTKLVK
+290 YRVVTRLVE

-319 KSNSITWLAYRLVQV
+319 KSNSITWLAYRLVEV

-346 VVTDRVNLDNQI
+346 VVTDRLNLDKQI
-358 SDNIRKFIDEPSV
+358 NDNIRKFIDEKSV
-371 VGHARSSTDLKNML
+371 VGHASSSTDLKNML
-385 INGKKIITA
+385 IDSKKIIIT

-407 ADLKGKNFAIIID
+407 TDLKGKNFAIIID
-420 EAHSSQSGKSA
+420 EAHSSQSGKAA

-480 IEMFGSVF
+480 IQMFGSVF

-533 QKKIRKY
+533 QRKIRNY
-540 VEGQKFPIEQK
+540 VEGQEFPIREK
-551 AEVMVNHFLATT
+551 SEVMVNHFLANT
-563 VNKINGKAKAMIV
+563 VNKIAGKAKAMIV
-576 TKSISRAIEYYHT
+576 TQSILRAIEYYHI
-589 VSDLLKNSNTG
+589 VSDLLKNSNSG

-610 KKYNDKNVTE
+610 KEYKGKIVTE
-620 TSLNGFSDKDTPE
+620 TSLNGFSDKETPE

-668 DVKAVQTLS
+668 NVKAVQTLS

-692 DFANQPEDISN
+692 DFANEPERILD

-711 TKLERETD
+711 TKLEGETD

-741 DRLVDLFLENKPRSS
+741 DRLVELFLENSPRSS
-756 IDSIVDQC
+756 IDSIVDQS
-764 VERYKALSEEDQVEF
+764 VERYIALSEEDQVEF

-816 RLPTPK
+816 RLPTPE
-822 GNDLSAGIL
+822 GDDLSAGIL

-842 KKNTIVIILEDEDG
+842 KKKTIIDIILEDEDG

-864 AGKKNEVK
+864 VRKKNEVE
-872 LDTLDNIVSTFN
+872 LDTLENIVSTFN
-884 VNCGNIDWQGEDN
+884 DIFGNIDWQDKDN
-897 VIRQIKELPE
+897 VARQIRELPE

-930 YDSALNEVF
+930 YDSALKDVF
-939 SIMED
+939 RIIMKD
-944 SAELFG
+944 NIELFG
-950 QWINNTNF
+950 QWTNNSNF
-958 SEWLNNTIF
+958 SEWLKRTIF
-967 DEIMR
+967 EEIMK

>member
-41 KYAFDENRLL
+41 KYAFDKDRLL
-51 EFIKRSQ
+51 EFIKTSQ
-58 PKEFDILKLDTDSG
+58 PDEFNTLRLDTDSG
-72 KEKFYKQLD
+72 KDNFYKQLD
-81 TSIRQDGI
+81 TSIKQHGI
-89 VSVLKNGIKRYPSS
+89 VSVLKNGIKCYPSS
-103 GTIIFYHALDPK
+103 GTIIFYHAIDPK
-115 RPSSCDEFK
+115 RPSSYNEFK

-137 DKNNGLELDL
+137 DKNKGLELDL

-158 MELKSRASSSGWT
+158 MELKSRASSSGWA

-265 SVDKVKISVD
+265 SVDKVK
-275 KVKQIETLIFPRYHQ
+275 KTETLIFPRYHQ
-290 YRVVTKLVK
+290 YRVVTKLVE
-299 DVQKNGVG
+299 DVRKNGVG

-319 KSNSITWLAYRLVQV
+319 KSNSITWLAYRLVEV

-346 VVTDRVNLDNQI
+346 VVTDRLNLDKQI

-371 VGHARSSTDLKNML
+371 VGHASSSTDLKNML
-385 INGKKIITA
+385 IDSKKIIIT

-407 ADLKGKNFAIIID
+407 TDLKGKNFAIIID
-420 EAHSSQSGKSA
+420 EAHSSQSGKAA

-452 KLNELIEARKMPE
+452 KLNELIEARKMPK

-480 IEMFGSVF
+480 IQMFGSVF

-527 FDKKKA
+527 FDRKKA
-533 QKKIRKY
+533 QRKIRKY
-540 VEGQKFPIEQK
+540 VEGQEFPIREK
-551 AEVMVNHFLATT
+551 SEFMVNHFLANT

-576 TKSISRAIEYYHT
+576 TQGILRAIEYYHK

-610 KKYNDKNVTE
+610 KEYNGKIVTE
-620 TSLNGFSDKDTPE
+620 TSLNGFSDKETPE

-692 DFANQPEDISN
+692 DFANQPEHISD

-741 DRLVDLFLENKPRSS
+741 DRLVDLFLENSPRSS
-756 IDSIVDQC
+756 IDSIVDQS

-805 KKVIFFEQLIH
+805 KKVIFFERLIH

-822 GNDLSAGIL
+822 GDDLSAGIL

-864 AGKKNEVK
+864 AGKKNEVE
-872 LDTLDNIVSTFN
+872 LDTLENIVSTFN
-884 VNCGNIDWQGEDN
+884 DIFGNIDWQDKDN
-897 VIRQIKELPE
+897 VARQIKELPE

-930 YDSALNEVF
+930 YHLALREVF
-939 SIMED
+939 RIIIVD
-944 SAELFG
+944 NKELFG
-950 QWINNTNF
+950 QWTNNSNF
-958 SEWLNNTIF
+958 REWLSDTIF
-967 DEIMR
+967 DEIMK

>member
-29 IKPDEMKLSFNR
+29 IKSDEMKISFDR
-41 KYAFDENRLL
+41 KYAFDEKRLL
-51 EFIKRSQ
+51 EFIKTSQ
-58 PKEFDILKLDTDSG
+58 PDEFDILRLDTDSG

-81 TSIRQDGI
+81 TSIRQNGI
-89 VSVLKNGIKRYPSS
+89 VAVLKNGIKCYPSS

-115 RPSSCDEFK
+115 RPNSYDEFK
-124 TNIFSVTNQLRYS
+124 MNIFSVTNQLTYS
-137 DKNNGLELDL
+137 DKNKGLELDL

-158 MELKSRASSSGWT
+158 MELKSRASSTGWT
-171 YKDAEDQY
+171 YKDAEEQY
-179 INDRDPKETLFSF
+179 KNDRDPKETLFSF

-227 LGGSGNPIND
+227 VGGSGNPIND

-244 LWKDFLKKETLTSLI
+244 LWKVFLKKETLTNLI

-265 SVDKVKISVD
+265 SVDKVK
-275 KVKQIETLIFPRYHQ
+275 KTETLIFPRYHQ
-290 YRVVTKLVK
+290 YRVVTRLVE

-307 NRYLIQHSAGSG
+307 SRYLIQHSAGSG
-319 KSNSITWLAYRLVQV
+319 KSNSITWLAYRLVEV
-334 DYKNQKAFDSVI
+334 DYKDQKAFDSVI
-346 VVTDRVNLDNQI
+346 VVTDRLNLDKQI
-358 SDNIRKFIDEPSV
+358 NDNIRKFIDEKSV
-371 VGHARSSTDLKNML
+371 VGHAGSSTDLKNML
-385 INGKKIITA
+385 IDGKKIIIT

-407 ADLKGKNFAIIID
+407 TDLKGKNFAIIID
-420 EAHSSQSGKSA
+420 EAHSSQSGRAA

-480 IEMFGSVF
+480 IQMFGSVF

-514 YYKIYKTIEENPN
+514 YYKIYKTIEENPD

-533 QKKIRKY
+533 QKKIRNY
-540 VEGQKFPIEQK
+540 VEGQEFPIREK
-551 AEVMVNHFLATT
+551 AEVMVNHFLTNT
-563 VNKINGKAKAMIV
+563 VNKINGKARAMII
-576 TKSISRAIEYYHT
+576 TKSILRAVEYYHI
-589 VSDLLKNSNTG
+589 VSEILKNSNTG

-610 KKYNDKNVTE
+610 KEYKGKLVTE
-620 TSLNGFSDKDTPE
+620 TSLNGFSDKETPE

-692 DFANQPEDISN
+692 DFANEPEHILE

-711 TKLERETD
+711 TKLEGETD
-719 PNKLNNLL
+719 PNKLHNLL

-733 YVYEKDEV
+733 YVYEEDEV
-741 DRLVDLFLENKPRSS
+741 DRLVDLFLKNSPRSF
-756 IDSIVDQC
+756 IDSIVDKS
-764 VERYKALSEEDQVEF
+764 VERYTVLSEEDQVEF

-816 RLPTPK
+816 RLPTPE
-822 GNDLSAGIL
+822 GDDLSAGIL

-842 KKNTIVIILEDEDG
+842 KKNTIDIILEDEDG

-872 LDTLDNIVSTFN
+872 LDTLENIISTFN
-884 VNCGNIDWQGEDN
+884 DIFGNIDWQDKDN
-897 VIRQIKELPE
+897 VARQIKELPE

-930 YDSALNEVF
+930 YQSALKEVF
-939 SIMED
+939 RIIMLD
-944 SAELFG
+944 NMELFG
-950 QWINNTNF
+950 QWTNNSNF
-958 SEWLNNTIF
+958 NKWLNDTVF
-967 DEIMR
+967 DEIMK

>member
-29 IKPDEMKLSFNR
+29 IKPDEMKLSFDK
-41 KYAFDENRLL
+41 KYAFDEKRLL
-51 EFIKRSQ
+51 EFIKTSQ
-58 PKEFDILKLDTDSG
+58 PKEFDILRLDTDSG
-72 KEKFYKQLD
+72 KEEFYKQLD
-81 TSIRQDGI
+81 ARIRQNGI
-89 VSVLKNGIKRYPSS
+89 VSVLKNGIKCYPSS
-103 GTIIFYHALDPK
+103 GTIIFYHAIDPK
-115 RPSSCDEFK
+115 RPSSYNEFK

-137 DKNNGLELDL
+137 DKNKGLELDL

-158 MELKSRASSSGWT
+158 MELKSRASSSGWA

-244 LWKDFLKKETLTSLI
+244 LWKVFLKKETLTSLI

-265 SVDKVKISVD
+265 SVDKVK
-275 KVKQIETLIFPRYHQ
+275 KTETLIFPRYHQ
-290 YRVVTKLVK
+290 YRVVTRLVE

-319 KSNSITWLAYRLVQV
+319 KSNSITWLAYRLVEV

-346 VVTDRVNLDNQI
+346 VVTDRLNLDKQI
-358 SDNIRKFIDEPSV
+358 SDNIRKFIDEKSV
-371 VGHARSSTDLKNML
+371 VGHASSSTDLKNML
-385 INGKKIITA
+385 IDSKKIIIT

-407 ADLKGKNFAIIID
+407 TDLKGKNFAIIID
-420 EAHSSQSGKSA
+420 EAHSSQSGKAA

-480 IEMFGSVF
+480 IQMFGSVF

-533 QKKIRKY
+533 QRKIRNY
-540 VEGQKFPIEQK
+540 VEGQEFPIREK
-551 AEVMVNHFLATT
+551 SEVMVNHFLTNT

-576 TKSISRAIEYYHT
+576 TQSILRAIEYYHI
-589 VSDLLKNSNTG
+589 VSDLLKNSNSG

-610 KKYNDKNVTE
+610 KEYKGKTVTE
-620 TSLNGFSDKDTPE
+620 TSLNGFSDKETPE

-668 DVKAVQTLS
+668 NVKAVQTLS

-711 TKLERETD
+711 TKLEGETD

-741 DRLVDLFLENKPRSS
+741 DRLVDLFLENKPRNS

-764 VERYKALSEEDQVEF
+764 VERYIALSEEDQVEF

-805 KKVIFFEQLIH
+805 KKVIFFERLIH
-816 RLPTPK
+816 RLPTPE
-822 GNDLSAGIL
+822 GDDLSAGIL
-831 ESVDL
+831 ESIDL

-842 KKNTIVIILEDEDG
+842 KKKTIIDIILKDEDG

-864 AGKKNEVK
+864 VRKKNEVE
-872 LDTLDNIVSTFN
+872 LDTLENIVSTFN
-884 VNCGNIDWQGEDN
+884 DIFGNIDWQDKDN
-897 VIRQIKELPE
+897 VARQIRELPE

-930 YDSALNEVF
+930 YDSALKDVF
-939 SIMED
+939 RIIMKD
-944 SAELFG
+944 NIELFG
-950 QWINNTNF
+950 QWTNNSNF
-958 SEWLNNTIF
+958 SEWLKRTIF
-967 DEIMR
+967 EEIMK